1 LKQFSIMEE
10 YDTIYNFVNYI
21 DLRQKA
27 GDNPREDILEDV
39 MEDSVQVAT
48 VHKAKGLEFKAVFVV
63 GLVQDKFPSKNRGD
77 FQLPL
82 PEELMKDMVNEEQY
96 RQEEERRLFYV

>member
-1 LKQFSIMEE
+1 
-10 YDTIYNFVNYI
+10 
-21 DLRQKA
+21 
-27 GDNPREDILEDV
+27 
-39 MEDSVQVAT
+39 
-48 VHKAKGLEFKAVFVV
+48 FVV

-96 RQEEERRLFYV
+96 RQEEERRLFYVAMTRAQDLLYLTASLKYEGKSERKISIFLRELGVEKNEEYLANIDKKDRLKYFE